1 MSFCS
6 CVMALMTAMGV
17 DERQFGGGGTGI
29 DAQRALA
36 AGCGQIRPLDLVVGV
51 AFHKLIVFGFVLEQ
65 WRQTL
70 DLRLQMDALL
80 QLFA

>member
-1 MSFCS
+1 
-6 CVMALMTAMGV
+6 MGV

-29 DAQRALA
+29 DAQIALA

-51 AFHKLIVFGFVLEQ
+51 ALHKLIVFGFVLEQ